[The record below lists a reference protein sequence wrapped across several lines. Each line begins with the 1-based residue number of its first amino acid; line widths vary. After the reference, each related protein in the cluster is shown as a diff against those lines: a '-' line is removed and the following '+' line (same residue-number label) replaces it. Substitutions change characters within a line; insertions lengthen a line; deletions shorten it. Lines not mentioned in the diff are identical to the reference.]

1 MRTSPTRT
9 RAMRAAV
16 GLAAAASL
24 ALLGAC
30 APTGGGTGSGA
41 SGESEQSGAAADV
54 STDISGVGDY
64 TLTVWD
70 QEVRGGQNE
79 QMEQLNAAFQEKYP
93 NITIN
98 RVSQSFDD
106 LQTTLRLA
114 LTGDEAPDVVEANNG
129 RNMMGQF
136 VSAGQLICLD
146 PWSEAYG
153 WADRYSE
160 SILQYSSYS
169 SDAKDFGT
177 GCLYGLPQMG
187 ESVGIY
193 YSKAK
198 LEKLGLAVPTTWEEL
213 TAQLPTIKAAG
224 ETPLVLGNVEK
235 WPGLQDFGVVLG
247 QHADAD
253 TVRTLGFGNAGA
265 SWDTPE
271 NLAAATELQDWA
283 SAGYFNDGF
292 NGVDYDTVWQDFA
305 QGTGVYLIAGS
316 WLAADLADAMGDDAA
331 YMLPPTPEGMDKV
344 QTIGGTSLPFAVT
357 SASKNPNVAA
367 AYIDFI
373 TNADAMKVLADTG
386 NVPVNDT
393 AKYAADQ
400 KGVVADVMNAFDTVS
415 TTGNILPYLDY
426 ATPTFDQVAGDAVQG
441 LLDQKLSPQEFLD
454 TLEQAYTEFT
464 GQ

>member
-1 MRTSPTRT
+1 MRTRIARCAVAVT
-9 RAMRAAV
+9 AAV
-16 GLAAAASL
+16 SIAI
-24 ALLGAC
+24 LGAC
-30 APTGGGTGSGA
+30 APSAGGGAASEESGQSGTGA
-41 SGESEQSGAAADV
+41 SGDVEV
-54 STDISGVGDY
+54 STDISDVGDY

-79 QMEQLNAAFQEKYP
+79 QMEQLNKAFMEKYP

-114 LTGDEAPDVVEANNG
+114 LTGDDAPDVVEANNG

-136 VSAGQLICLD
+136 VAAGQLVCLD
-146 PWSEAYG
+146 PWAEAYG
-153 WADRYSE
+153 WGDEYSE

-169 SDAKDFGT
+169 SDATDFGT

-187 ESVGIY
+187 EAVGIY

-198 LEKLGLAVPTTWEEL
+198 LAQLGLDLPTTWE
-213 TAQLPTIKAAG
+213 AFGDQLGTIKDAG
-224 ETPLVLGNVEK
+224 ETPLMLGNVEK

-247 QHADAD
+247 QHADAE

-265 SWDTPE
+265 SWDADE

-283 SAGYFNDGF
+283 KAGYFNDGF

-305 QGTGVYLIAGS
+305 QGTGAYLIAGS
-316 WLAADLADAMGDDAA
+316 WLAPDLADAMGDDVGFV
-331 YMLPPTPEGMDKV
+331 LPPSAQGMDKA

-393 AKYAADQ
+393 ATYAADQ
-400 KGVVADVMNAFDTVS
+400 TGVVADVMNAFASVS
-415 TTGNILPYLDY
+415 TDGNILPYLDY

-441 LLDQKLSPQEFLD
+441 LLDQKSSPQEFLD